1 MNSNYIKSIR
11 QSEDMKK
18 VFNVVVEKG
27 KDGYLVS
34 EVLGLPGC
42 HTQGKTHEELMIRT
56 KEAIEAY
63 LLAKNPE
70 VKSAFLSLEQVE
82 VNV

>member
-1 MNSNYIKSIR
+1 
-11 QSEDMKK
+11 MKK
-18 VFNVVVEKG
+18 VFNVIVEKG
-27 KDGYLVS
+27 EDGYLVS

-42 HTQGKTHEELMIRT
+42 HTQGKTHEELMTRT
-56 KEAIEAY
+56 REAIEAY

-70 VKSAFLSLEQVE
+70 VKSTFLSLEQVE